1 MLLADFRYIFFVLDL
16 LDKLRSCWDVEKLNL
31 NSGCLNISKNQMSK
45 CTIDPASHHI
55 SPSIKH
61 PLPWQLSLSLLPKY
75 KVDMTQHHFCHKG
88 KRPGWGPCLLSGV
101 RSTCKGFLAHRLQQE
116 KRKGREPFSDN
127 INCCTSATGPKGSF
141 GCYPEISWDFPV
153 SRT

>member
-31 NSGCLNISKNQMSK
+31 NSECLNISKKQMSK
-45 CTIDPASHHI
+45 YTIDPSSHHI

-75 KVDMTQHHFCHKG
+75 KVDVTQHHFCYKG
-88 KRPGWGPCLLSGV
+88 KRTGGGPCLLSV
-101 RSTCKGFLAHRLQQE
+101 VESTGKGFLAHRLQQE
-116 KRKGREPFSDN
+116 EERLQWEHKLLYFSYWPQRQLWMPSSDLLRFSS
-127 INCCTSATGPKGSF
+127 I
-141 GCYPEISWDFPV
+141 
-153 SRT
+153 

>member
-31 NSGCLNISKNQMSK
+31 NSGCLNISKKQMSK
-45 CTIDPASHHI
+45 YTIDPSSHHI

-61 PLPWQLSLSLLPKY
+61 PLPWQLSLLLLPKY
-75 KVDMTQHHFCHKG
+75 KVDVTQHHFCHKA
-88 KRPGWGPCLLSGV
+88 KRTGGGPCLLSGV
-101 RSTCKGFLAHRLQQE
+101 GSTCKGFSAHRLQQE
-116 KRKGREPFSDN
+116 TRKGFSDN

-141 GCYPEISWDFPV
+141 GCHPQISWDFPV